1 MDDPHEQPPKKLQ
14 AIFETSMGRLKANYK
29 KALSN
34 PSIFALEPVL
44 ALYDLRMDELAA
56 RIDQGDTSDFRYR
69 LKSLYEQY
77 NDGVARGDDDKAE
90 RAFREMG
97 ELIKSGAEYDATW
110 EKLLEKADRRSTRAE
125 KAIDLAL
132 KREAVITERDFQ
144 IRLGKILDI
153 LIEELPREQTQIV
166 ITRIGREAMEDSGGG
181 TLLEIGEGSG
191 SALRQ
196 VRAQPG
202 GLLPGRAGVEPV
214 GEAATDHS

>member
-1 MDDPHEQPPKKLQ
+1 
-14 AIFETSMGRLKANYK
+14 MGRLKANYK

-97 ELIKSGAEYDATW
+97 ELIKNGAEYDATW

-125 KAIDLAL
+125 KAIELAL
-132 KREAVITERDFQ
+132 KKEAVITERDFQ
-144 IRLGKILDI
+144 LRLGKILDI

-191 SALRQ
+191 SAIRQ
-196 VRAQPG
+196 VCAQPG
-202 GLLPGRAGVEPV
+202 GLLQGGAGVEPV
-214 GEAATDHS
+214 AKAD